1 MKWRFL
7 GTTALKL
14 VTRHSPIALHFGALD
29 TRLLQLNGGPGGWS
43 VRAAEVLEGTG
54 GSRHN
59 AAVEALGPRLKDL
72 KLRGKDCLVSVS
84 GDEVAVSLV
93 PVDPHNRNRMSQTLK
108 ETAMRSVQDPEG
120 VIYRYMPLSSS
131 DDDETDATREELL
144 LLALGQSEMRRCMSA
159 VDALRMRP
167 VSLEVSAFPLARTM
181 AATQADMEDPW
192 GFLHLGY
199 GHSIFGIVQKGEL
212 RFLKPMQ
219 LNGERLLNTL
229 EKALNRFN
237 APDPAALSEMLLN
250 ADGPVEETNRVVNRK
265 SLQVVNENAIGHAA
279 EIVHALRME
288 SEALAQEV
296 RACLRHFANRHRG
309 AKLAHVQIAGMGA
322 KLPEV
327 ETALGNA
334 LGLPTQVAEPFTA
347 LGITAPQHVLEEQH
361 LWCIPLGLAMRG
373 YA

>member
-1 MKWRFL
+1 M
-7 GTTALKL
+7 KL
-14 VTRHSPIALHFGALD
+14 VTRHSPIAMHFGSLD

-43 VRAAEVLEGTG
+43 VRAAEVLEGAG

-59 AAVEALGPRLKDL
+59 AAVEALAPRLKDL
-72 KLRGKDCLVSVS
+72 KLRGKDCLISVTS
-84 GDEVAVSLV
+84 DEVAVSLV
-93 PVDPHNRNRMSQTLK
+93 PVDPHSRSRLSQTLK
-108 ETAMRSVQDPEG
+108 ETAMRSIQDPEG
-120 VIYRYMPLSSS
+120 VIYRYMPLSNT
-131 DDDETDATREELL
+131 DDDPADATREELL
-144 LLALGQSEMRRCMSA
+144 LLALGQSEMRRCITA
-159 VDALRMRP
+159 IETLRMRP

-181 AATQADMEDPW
+181 AATQPNMEDPW
-192 GFLHLGY
+192 GFLHLGF
-199 GHSIFGIVQKGEL
+199 GHSIFGIVQNGQL

-237 APDPAALSEMLLN
+237 APDPSALSELLL
-250 ADGPVEETNRVVNRK
+250 ASDAPQEETRVVNSK
-265 SLQVVNENAIGHAA
+265 ALQTVTENAVGHAT

-288 SEALAQEV
+288 AEALAQEV

-334 LGLPTQVAEPFTA
+334 LSLPTQIAEPFTA

>member
-1 MKWRFL
+1 M
-7 GTTALKL
+7 KL

-54 GSRHN
+54 GARHT
-59 AAVEALGPRLKDL
+59 AAVEALTPRLKGL
-72 KLRGKDCLVSVS
+72 KLRGKDCLVSLT

-93 PVDPHNRNRMSQTLK
+93 PVDPHNRGRMNQTLK
-108 ETAMRSVQDPEG
+108 ETAMRSIQDPEG
-120 VIYRYMPLSSS
+120 VIYRYMPLSGP
-131 DDDETDATREELL
+131 DEEAAENAREELL
-144 LLALGQSEMRRCMSA
+144 LLALGQSEMRRCLTA
-159 VDALRMRP
+159 VDALRMRA

-181 AATQADMEDPW
+181 AATQPGMEAPW
-192 GFLHLGY
+192 GFLHLGF
-199 GHSIFGIVQKGEL
+199 GHSIFGIVQRGEL

-237 APDPAALSEMLLN
+237 QPDPAALSELLM
-250 ADGPVEETNRVVNRK
+250 ATDAPAEEPHRLVNGK
-265 SLQVVNENAIGHAA
+265 VLQTVTENAVGHAA
-279 EIVHALRME
+279 ELVHALRME
-288 SEALAQEV
+288 AEALAQEV

-334 LGLPTQVAEPFTA
+334 LSLPTQIAEPFTA